1 MMKSVDGNVLFLS
14 RTLYFA
20 IIEQLLPNTIDEIH
34 ENIND
39 TQLSL
44 STSQLHLYRSQSPMP
59 NKIDIEPESVS
70 SSNDDRFRSSQ
81 ISNSSDNTPIFQLV
95 SPNEIKRLLAEI
107 TWAEIGDRTLTKNQ
121 LTGLVRDLVLPDDA
135 TDDETEITGDD
146 AISDQSIVL
155 LREML
160 KAAETKDLQLSHILY
175 FNIINELC

>member
-14 RTLYFA
+14 RTLYFT
-20 IIEQLLPNTIDEIH
+20 IIEQLLPNTNDVIH

-59 NKIDIEPESVS
+59 NIGIEPESVS
-70 SSNDDRFRSSQ
+70 SSNDDTTRSSQ
-81 ISNSSDNTPIFQLV
+81 ISNSSDNTPNFQLV